1 MKRCLP
7 TLKATTTWYIGQVSI
22 VQMGTAENRKRNLY
36 KSIIICDIYCNIY
49 LLFFT
54 DAPTVILSFG
64 SNLDPTQIAE
74 GNDVYF
80 ECKISANPE
89 VYKVV
94 WLHNVSIALS
104 LDPIIYFNHLFAY

>member
-1 MKRCLP
+1 M
-7 TLKATTTWYIGQVSI
+7 V
-22 VQMGTAENRKRNLY
+22 
-36 KSIIICDIYCNIY
+36 Y

-94 WLHNVSIALS
+94 WLHNVSTWLS
-104 LDPIIYFNHLFAY
+104 KKNLVQKGLG

>member
-1 MKRCLP
+1 MNV
-7 TLKATTTWYIGQVSI
+7 IFI
-22 VQMGTAENRKRNLY
+22 VFVTY
-36 KSIIICDIYCNIY
+36 V
-49 LLFFT
+49 FFT